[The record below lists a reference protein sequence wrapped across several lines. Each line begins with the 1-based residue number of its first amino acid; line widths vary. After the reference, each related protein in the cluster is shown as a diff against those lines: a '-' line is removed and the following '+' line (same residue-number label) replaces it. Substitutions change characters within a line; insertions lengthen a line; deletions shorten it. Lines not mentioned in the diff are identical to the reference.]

1 MARILKKVMV
11 VDGATCGDGRGI
23 TLISC

>member
-11 VDGATCGDGRGI
+11 VDGGACG
-23 TLISC
+23 